1 MVYVTFLGAGAP
13 FLKTL
18 SGLTNGV
25 FYYVRV
31 RAGNS
36 QGYGLA
42 TATTPSRLNP
52 YQQSDAPASVLLR
65 ATSNSMLTVEWTP
78 PLDNGG
84 DVVTAYR
91 VEWDVSL
98 TFSSTLVNNP
108 NKGYI
113 EIAANQYT
121 SWTLQYLTRGQVYY
135 TRVFARNS
143 AGLSPAQS
151 SSPFAVAPALE
162 VPGRPH
168 TIQALEGDFTGQIQV
183 SWQRPRIPWHNIPC
197 SGLLSAPLDCPV
209 PIGGVVPASD
219 GGTAITQYVVSY
231 NELNDFS
238 GLDSGEIT
246 VPATHTSYTLTAL
259 TPGRQYYIRVL
270 ARNAQGSGQFCIY
283 EDANCII
290 GQATTR
296 VAQVAGL

>member
-1 MVYVTFLGAGAP
+1 MTFLGAGAP

-36 QGYGLA
+36 QGYGLP

-91 VEWDVSL
+91 IEWDVSL
-98 TFSSTLVNNP
+98 TFSSNLVNSP

-113 EIAANQYT
+113 EVAANQYS
-121 SWTLQYLTRGQVYY
+121 SWTLQFLTRGQVYY

-151 SSPFAVAPALE
+151 SNPFAVAPALE

-168 TIQALEGDFTGQIQV
+168 TIQTEDGAFTGQIKV
-183 SWQRPRIPWHNIPC
+183 LWQRPRIPWHNIPC

-209 PIGGVVPASD
+209 PIGGVAPASD
-219 GGTAITQYVVSY
+219 GGTAITQYVISY

-246 VPATHTSYTLTAL
+246 VSATQTSYTLTAL

-270 ARNAQGSGQFCIY
+270 ARNAQGSGQFCVY

-296 VAQVAGL
+296 VAHVAAL